1 MIKRYDIKN
10 NLVESDIGNLVVY
23 EDYKKLH
30 DDLLILTGRL
40 VFEDPCTHA
49 PETREV
55 LSRRILELDMLEE
68 AKLKY
73 SRANGGK

>member
-1 MIKRYDIKN
+1 MIKRYDLRN
-10 NLVESDIGNLVVY
+10 TFDESTEGVWVLY

-40 VFEDPCTHA
+40 VFEDPRTHA

-55 LSRRILELDMLEE
+55 LSRRILELDMFEE